1 MWNDNLGLHDKSVH
15 ETVHAI
21 YCKAVLGRIK
31 LPCHITPLCE
41 LDRLSVSS
49 VIKTQVMVYFVLLNS
64 QNINPLIKDSYDMN
78 MSLPEKGFF
87 SIFKEMN
94 LNTNDY
100 KNMLD
105 TKFVNIRNSV
115 KKQLKN
121 PVLDT
126 CNYKN
131 KTMEE
136 LSEFT
141 EWTFY
146 NVIWMYNLGIFL

>member
-21 YCKAVLGRIK
+21 YCKAVLGLIK
-31 LPCHITPLCE
+31 LACHITPLCE
-41 LDRLSVSS
+41 LDRLPVSS
-49 VIKTQVMVYFVLLNS
+49 VIKTQVMMYFVLLNS
-64 QNINPLIKDSYDMN
+64 QNINSLIKESYDMN

-87 SIFKEMN
+87 SLYTLALSIFKEMN

-115 KKQLKN
+115 KK
-121 PVLDT
+121 P
-126 CNYKN
+126 
-131 KTMEE
+131 
-136 LSEFT
+136 SPR
-141 EWTFY
+141 
-146 NVIWMYNLGIFL
+146 